1 MNWLGKENEKPLSG
15 FREKATAVCGI
26 GGGVATS
33 ASYIESENV

>member
-1 MNWLGKENEKPLSG
+1 MNWLGKENEKMLSG
-15 FREKATAVCGI
+15 LREKVTAAFGI